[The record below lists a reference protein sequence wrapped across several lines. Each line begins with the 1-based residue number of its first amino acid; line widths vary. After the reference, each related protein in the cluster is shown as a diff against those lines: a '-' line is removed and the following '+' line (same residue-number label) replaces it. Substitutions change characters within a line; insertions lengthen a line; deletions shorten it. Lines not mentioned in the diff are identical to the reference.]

1 MEGTGAGPEAGV
13 KLVGS
18 PEGRSGVGQVG
29 ECQRGGLGTLGL
41 TPPALPESGCV
52 LSWGNRSEVGCY
64 FVFEPRSRWP
74 ESDVG
79 IEAAS
84 YVPRTESCRPSQVLT

>member
-1 MEGTGAGPEAGV
+1 M

-29 ECQRGGLGTLGL
+29 ECQRGGLGTRGL
-41 TPPALPESGCV
+41 TPPALPTSGCG

-64 FVFEPRSRWP
+64 LVFEPRSRWP
-74 ESDVG
+74 VSDVG

-84 YVPRTESCRPSQVLT
+84 FVLRTEACRPSQVLS